1 MRPAFALRVGIL
13 IAALLS
19 VAISLSGC
27 DTSPTDAI
35 SRQLF
40 SITGEEAPLSQ
51 VRGLVNW
58 GLGWLRPQPKTVPNV
73 PIAHTD
79 DPPFGINTF
88 LDQEVEIEKRAASL
102 EMIADAGFEW
112 IRQSFPWYDIEI
124 HEKGDFEDRRHMPVR
139 SAWDKYDNI
148 VDLSEAYG
156 LRIMA
161 RLEAPPSWSRAD
173 GTDRGAFAPPD
184 DDADFVDYAAAVV
197 ERYQGRIGF
206 YQIWNEPNIYPE
218 WGNRP
223 VDPEAYTNLLCATY
237 ERIKAIDPDA
247 VVISGAMAQTSELGT
262 WNPDYEG
269 NNLMDTIYLQRMYA
283 AGAQPCFD
291 IMAVNNY
298 MLWSGPTDQR
308 MGQREINF
316 SRPVWIRDVMVANG
330 DAHKPIWISEMN
342 SNAAPEGIP
351 DRFGR
356 VTLDQQARWAPLAF
370 DRIQREWP
378 WVGVTSVWFFKRAS
392 DNEREQPFYYFRL
405 VEPDFTPLPVYESLA
420 AYLTSLEPTLY
431 PGHHQAST
439 WQLVFDGT
447 WDDASSPHASL
458 GAYRRASSP
467 DAEVRFRWHGRR
479 LTIVPAAGTG
489 TIAFTNADGAVR
501 EITLQGVP
509 VRLVNRPFAATHTAT
524 LSLVEGD
531 FTLDALI
538 VQ

>member
-1 MRPAFALRVGIL
+1 MRPALALRSSMI

-27 DTSPTDAI
+27 DASPTDAI
-35 SRQLF
+35 SRHLF
-40 SITGEEAPLSQ
+40 AITGEEAPLSQ

-58 GLGWLRPQPKTVPNV
+58 GLGWLRPQPKTAPHQ

-79 DPPFGINTF
+79 YPPFGINTF
-88 LDQEVEIEKRAASL
+88 LDQEVEIHKRETSL
-102 EMIADAGFEW
+102 EMIADSGFKW

-124 HEKGDFEDRRHMPVR
+124 HAKGDFEDRRHTPVR
-139 SAWDKYDNI
+139 SAWEKYDNI
-148 VDLSEAYG
+148 VDLAEAYDV
-156 LRIMA
+156 RIIA
-161 RLEAPPSWSRAD
+161 RLEAPPAWSRAD

-184 DDADFVDYAAAVV
+184 DYADFVDYAAALV
-197 ERYQGRIGF
+197 ERYQGRIAF

-218 WGNRP
+218 WGNQP
-223 VDPEAYTNLLCATY
+223 VDPEAYTSLLCATY
-237 ERIKAIDPDA
+237 ERIKAIDPNA

-283 AGAQPCFD
+283 AGAQSCFD

-316 SRPVWIRDVMVANG
+316 SRPIWIRDVMVANG

-356 VTLDQQARWAPLAF
+356 VTLEQQARWAPLAF

-378 WVGVTSVWFFKRAS
+378 WAGVTSVWFFKRAA

-420 AYLTSLEPTLY
+420 AYLGSLKPTLY
-431 PGHHQAST
+431 PGHHPASA
-439 WQLVFDGT
+439 WQLTFDGT
-447 WDDASSPHASL
+447 WVEVSSPDASL
-458 GAYRRASSP
+458 GAYRRAGSP
-467 DAEVRFRWHGRR
+467 DAQIRFRWHGRR

-489 TIAFTNADGAVR
+489 TIAFSNGDGTVR
-501 EITLQGVP
+501 DIKLQGLP
-509 VRLVNRPFAATHTAT
+509 VQLVNRPLAADHTAT

-538 VQ
+538 VR